1 MKQNKKILLGVVAL
15 VLVAA
20 AMVGIFLLTRPQ
32 AQVGDKTVT
41 VEVVHKDGKSKEF
54 VYHTDEENLGE
65 LLLAEGLIEGDK
77 SEFGLYVT
85 VVDGETADYS
95 VDKGWWCLMKDG
107 EMSALGVS
115 ETLIA
120 DGDHFEWV
128 YTIG

>member
-1 MKQNKKILLGVVAL
+1 VKNKRFLVVVIAL
-15 VLVAA
+15 ALAAA
-20 AMVGIFLLTRPQ
+20 AMLGIYFGTRPNTQ
-32 AQVGDKTVT
+32 AGEKNVT
-41 VEVVHKDGKSKEF
+41 VEVIHKDGNGKEF
-54 VYHTDEENLGE
+54 VYYTDEEYLGD
-65 LLLAEGLIEGDK
+65 LLLEKGLIEGEK

-107 EMSALGVS
+107 EMTMTGVS
-115 ETLIA
+115 ETPIS